1 MDKVC
6 VMRWIAA
13 CFRNY
18 AGFRGRARRREFW
31 YFTLFAFALLV
42 VARILDV
49 LAFGY
54 GGGSLLISTVVL
66 LVLFLPHLSVAVRR
80 LHDVGR
86 SGWWMAGYVV
96 LLVTGRLYGAN
107 YSFST
112 FEVIVVMT
120 SGIYLVFL
128 LFSFL
133 SSGDRGENDYGPD
146 PRRRD
151 GTDGR

>member
-96 LLVTGRLYGAN
+96 LLVAGRFYGERHA
-107 YSFST
+107 FST
-112 FEVIVVMT
+112 FEVVVVLT
-120 SGIYLVFL
+120 AGIYLVFL

-133 SSGDRGENDYGPD
+133 SSGDRGDNDYGPS
-146 PRRRD
+146 PRHANPAGER
-151 GTDGR
+151 